1 MEKLKLANTLV
12 GIHNQFEKSL
22 ADSLNIKNMKYF
34 YHDLAILILEI
45 HFLFQE
51 NERLYLWKHLYIDV
65 HSSVISHS
73 PKWKST
79 KCPFYRSQLNIF
91 QYSNEMGK
99 KEGMEHWYMLYVVE
113 SQNNY
118 PRPKQNTY
126 CIIQACT
133 FLENANQRTVAESR
147 LGSG

>member
-51 NERLYLWKHLYIDV
+51 NERLYLWKHLHIDV

-73 PKWKST
+73 PKLEIYKMS
-79 KCPFYRSQLNIF
+79 FLQELNIF
-91 QYSNEMGK
+91 
-99 KEGMEHWYMLYVVE
+99 
-113 SQNNY
+113 
-118 PRPKQNTY
+118 
-126 CIIQACT
+126 
-133 FLENANQRTVAESR
+133 
-147 LGSG
+147 